1 MILISNFRNLACV
14 KFHQVNARALSLAIV
29 MLTFVTNA
37 FAQKDASAFAGAI
50 DEASSQLEGT
60 FESVANLCLSAHWS
74 VWSVAHRST
83 SSGITATRTLPSVSS
98 AGAVPVCSS
107 LQQVQYLK
115 SFSCNNGRHRWFQ
128 GVQGVAKTP
137 CIQELERQVYR
148 LGSGCFD
155 YLFLTVCA
163 CRESSRCPVW
173 YGDADSQFRTVYV
186 IHTVQT
192 ESGTPQPGFGCGLLH
207 RTTYSPG

>member
-60 FESVANLCLSAHWS
+60 FESVANLCLI
-74 VWSVAHRST
+74 VGSVAHRST